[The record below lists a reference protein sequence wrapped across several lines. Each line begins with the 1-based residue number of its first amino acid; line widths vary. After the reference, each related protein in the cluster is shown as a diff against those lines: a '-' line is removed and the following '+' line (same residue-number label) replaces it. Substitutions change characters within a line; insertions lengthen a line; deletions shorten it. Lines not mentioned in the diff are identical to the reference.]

1 MNNLIQQS
9 DKISFQLD
17 QSIQLNDFYVNQL
30 KNSIEYN
37 TDLIAQLTDSI
48 QGTEI
53 YEINEEQII
62 GIESHLYNNPD
73 EDSLIQFENTLYNIA
88 TQCPLSGGV
97 AVFKARAILKELN
110 PNVFYDDAFT
120 CIQSGVVY
128 RKKETI
134 QQHCTLYPNPTSGVM
149 TVAYSIP
156 TDATLIVTDAI
167 GRAILQT
174 KIDSQSTNTTIDLS
188 KFQTGLYFYQIAND
202 SDVRFNGKI
211 VLTK

>member
-1 MNNLIQQS
+1 MVGCV
-9 DKISFQLD
+9 F
-17 QSIQLNDFYVNQL
+17 
-30 KNSIEYN
+30 
-37 TDLIAQLTDSI
+37 
-48 QGTEI
+48 
-53 YEINEEQII
+53 
-62 GIESHLYNNPD
+62 
-73 EDSLIQFENTLYNIA
+73 
-88 TQCPLSGGV
+88 
-97 AVFKARAILKELN
+97 VFKASAILKELN

-120 CIQSGVVY
+120 CIQSGVAY